1 MSTAEEYGF
10 QHSFEEVMIKSISSN
25 IKGDV
30 SKTIFPLDAAFGL
43 LFLFSPTSM
52 RIDVVNDCFRN
63 LLSLFVLF
71 ETIVLYFLYSIQCL
85 ACLSILYFVFSG

>member
-1 MSTAEEYGF
+1 MSTAEEYSF

-30 SKTIFPLDAAFGL
+30 SKTIFPLDATFGL
-43 LFLFSPTSM
+43 LFLFSPASM

-63 LLSLFVLF
+63 LLSLFVLI
-71 ETIVLYFLYSIQCL
+71 ETIVLYVLYSIQCL